1 MTTALEAA
9 LAHYKSLG
17 TQSMVVPEWGNLTV
31 YWTPLTPADSDKF
44 VKIGDDGKT
53 TAILLDIVI
62 GKALDAAGK
71 RLFDLDAKQ
80 KLRVAA
86 DQTVISRIARAM
98 LSSPSVEEAE
108 KN

>member
-1 MTTALEAA
+1 MTNALDAA

-17 TQSMVVPEWGNLTV
+17 TQSLFVPEWGITV

-44 VKIGDDGKT
+44 VKLNDDGKT
-53 TAILLDIVI
+53 MAVLLDLLV
-62 GKALDAAGK
+62 GKALDADGK

-98 LSSPSVEEAE
+98 LISPSVGEAE